1 VAQTDSDDAT
11 QATPPTWPG
20 WLIATATCIR
30 FYSRLPVPALPG
42 ESPHALPDFRLVPRA
57 LPFAALVIALPA
69 ALIALLAGLAGVNAL
84 LTAALAVTGLVVAT
98 GAFHEDGL
106 ADSADGLFGGHTP
119 ERRLE
124 IMKDSR
130 VGTFG
135 ALALGLSLL
144 LRVTALAA
152 ILQGAGAWAVAAA
165 VLAAAPWSRVEGIR
179 ILATVEPTRRDGAS
193 AAVGQPTRSV
203 LPIAYGL
210 SGALALLLA
219 ATGRPPPRRHRARP
233 RPVGS
238 GDLLVVAHRDP
249 PDRRADRRHPRRGA
263 AARRD
268 RDLSRPRHRHR
279 LGRTMSAISS
289 PCIKICV
296 IDPGSRLCQGCGRTL
311 QEITQWSRL
320 SEEERLAIMAT
331 LDERLRPL
339 RDGQAP
345 RRSA

>member
-1 VAQTDSDDAT
+1 MAQTDSDDAT

-219 ATGRPPPRRHRARP
+219 ATGALPLAGIVLGLALSALATYWLSRTAIRLI
-233 RPVGS
+233 GGQT
-238 GDLLVVAHRDP
+238 GDIL
-249 PDRRADRRHPRRGA
+249 GA
-263 AARRD
+263 AQQ
-268 RDLSRPRHRHR
+268 
-279 LGRTMSAISS
+279 LGEIAIYL
-289 PCIKICV
+289 
-296 IDPGSRLCQGCGRTL
+296 G
-311 QEITQWSRL
+311 
-320 SEEERLAIMAT
+320 LAIVIGWGG
-331 LDERLRPL
+331 R
-339 RDGQAP
+339 
-345 RRSA
+345 